1 MKRKTIT
8 MILAI
13 LAFLLALG
21 LTLYPMIA
29 AKYNASHQSA
39 IHADYEQ
46 ILDKTDDAQKEQ
58 ALELAHQYNEM
69 LKPGVQ
75 EAFSQDLLQWASEDY
90 ADQLNIAGNG
100 ISSPFSKNNDARF
113 D

>member
-21 LTLYPMIA
+21 LTLYPIIA

-46 ILDKTDDAQKEQ
+46 ILDKTDNAQKEQ
-58 ALELAHQYNEM
+58 ALELAHQYTRCRKPLM
-69 LKPGVQ
+69 PFAGSMAFRLLKILSVGSPGST
-75 EAFSQDLLQWASEDY
+75 A
-90 ADQLNIAGNG
+90 NG
-100 ISSPFSKNNDARF
+100 KPNRRAAPHGGA
-113 D
+113 